1 MTSRPSR
8 YSRRTFVLSMAVL
21 TAVPAGLAR
30 AQGMLDAARAAGQ
43 VGERFDGYAAV
54 HGAAPAGIQSLVEQ
68 VNAERRALYAK
79 AQRIVMQE
87 LPWSPIAH
95 GRLALPARASVK
107 GLVLELD
114 GGMFFDGVLPK

>member
-1 MTSRPSR
+1 MWS
-8 YSRRTFVLSMAVL
+8 
-21 TAVPAGLAR
+21 
-30 AQGMLDAARAAGQ
+30 
-43 VGERFDGYAAV
+43 
-54 HGAAPAGIQSLVEQ
+54 
-68 VNAERRALYAK
+68 AERRLAAVALRGAQLACGAVGNFWCSPAYDKLLAEARQTLKQDERKALYAK

>member
-43 VGERFDGYAAV
+43 VGERFDGYTAV

-68 VNAERRALYAK
+68 VNAERRALYAERAA
-79 AQRIVMQE
+79 AQKVPVDAIGRIYAAE
-87 LPWSPIAH
+87 ILRKLPPGSWVLGED
-95 GRLALPARASVK
+95 GRWRQK
-107 GLVLELD
+107 
-114 GGMFFDGVLPK
+114 